1 MQKVAKQE
9 MMALAGD
16 QAVAYAAKQSD
27 VDVVAAYP
35 ITPQTIIVEK
45 FSEYVANGEVETAFV
60 CVESEHSAM
69 AASIAA
75 SATGARAFTAT
86 ASAGLAL
93 MHEMLFVASGCRV
106 PVVMAVANRALSAPL
121 NIHGDHSD
129 SMAQRDSG
137 WIQLYAENAQEAYD
151 SIIQAFRIAENL
163 DVLLPVMVGLDG
175 FTLSHT
181 LENVEALFDETVQ
194 AFVGVRK
201 LSNVMTHEGKAV
213 PFKLDPAN
221 PMTMGPIALQNY
233 YFEFKRQQEEAMKIA
248 LDIIQQVNSEYAK
261 ISGRSY
267 GNGLVEE
274 YCLEDAEVAVICL
287 GSTAGTMK
295 TVVDAL
301 RQDAVKAGLLRL
313 RTFRPFPVE
322 VLRSALANVKAVAVM
337 DKCMSFGG
345 NGGPVFHEVRHLLYE
360 EANRPYVVNYIYGL
374 GGRDASPVELRSI
387 YENLQRI
394 LQAGR
399 VETPIQYLG
408 LRG

>member
-1 MQKVAKQE
+1 MQSIAKQK

-16 QAVAYAAKQSD
+16 EAVAYAAKQSD

-69 AASIAA
+69 AASLSA

-93 MHEMLFVASGCRV
+93 MHEMLFVTSGCRA
-106 PVVMAVANRALSAPL
+106 PVVMAVANRALSAPI

-151 SIIQAFRIAENL
+151 SIIQAFRIAENV
-163 DVLLPVMVGLDG
+163 DVLLPMMVGLDG

-181 LENVEALFDETVQ
+181 LENVET
-194 AFVGVRK
+194 
-201 LSNVMTHEGKAV
+201 LSDVNVKEFIGTRQFPNVLTHEGKTA

-221 PMTMGPIALQNY
+221 PMTMGPFALQNY
-233 YFEFKRQQEEAMKIA
+233 YFEFKRQQEEAMENA
-248 LDIIQQVNSEYAK
+248 LAVIQQVNSEYAK

-267 GNGLVEE
+267 GNGLVET
-274 YCLEDAEVAVICL
+274 YCLEDAEVAAICL

-301 RQDAVKAGLLRL
+301 RQDGVKAGLLRL
-313 RTFRPFPVE
+313 RTFRPLPVE
-322 VLRSALANVKAVAVM
+322 EIRSALANVKAVAVM
-337 DKCMSFGG
+337 DRCMSFGG

-360 EANRPYVVNYIYGL
+360 AASRPYVVNYIYGL
-374 GGRDASPVELRSI
+374 GGRDASPTELRSI

-394 LQAGR
+394 LQAGC